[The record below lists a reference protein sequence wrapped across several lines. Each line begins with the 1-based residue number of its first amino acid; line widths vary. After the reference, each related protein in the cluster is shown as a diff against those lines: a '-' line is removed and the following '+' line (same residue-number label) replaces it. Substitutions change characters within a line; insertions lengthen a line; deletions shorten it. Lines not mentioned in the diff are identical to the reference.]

1 MSMSSLEDILAEVL
15 RSKRRP
21 KVAIA
26 PCAEEFVLRA
36 GCYAYERGVAQPVFI
51 GDIERAEEVARNA
64 GIDLAPFVKINEPD
78 DTLSVH
84 RAVQLYKSGDV
95 SMVMKGLVSTGTL
108 LKAVLNKETGV
119 PPEGIMS
126 HVTVFDAPFDNRL
139 MILTDAGVNIKPNLQ
154 RKVDILKN
162 AIRIARKLGIKCP
175 KAAMLAATEKV
186 NYPAMP
192 ATLDADIIAK
202 MGEQGEFGDAVV
214 AGPISL
220 DIAISKRVAKCKG
233 YSGPVGGQADI
244 LCASDIESGN
254 ILYKALSALHGSSL
268 ASIVVGS
275 RMPIIV
281 PSRGDSEMSKFYSI
295 TLAAYLSGSNE

>member
-1 MSMSSLEDILAEVL
+1 MSVKSLEDILAEVL

-36 GCYAYERGVAQPVFI
+36 GVDAFERGVAEPVFV
-51 GDIERAEEVARNA
+51 GDIERAEAVAQDA
-64 GIDLAPFVKINEPD
+64 EIDIAPFEKINAPD
-78 DTLSVH
+78 NAASVYKS
-84 RAVQLYKSGDV
+84 VQLYKSGDV
-95 SMVMKGLVSTGTL
+95 SMIMKGLVGTSTL

-119 PPEGIMS
+119 PPDGIMS
-126 HVTVFDAPFDNRL
+126 HITVFDAPFDDRL
-139 MILTDAGVNIKPNLQ
+139 MLLTDAGVNIKPNLQ

-162 AIRIARKLGIKCP
+162 ALSVARKLGIYRP
-175 KAAMLAATEKV
+175 RVAMLAATEKV

-192 ATLDADIIAK
+192 ATLDADIISK
-202 MGEQGEFGDAVV
+202 MSEQGEFGDAIV

-220 DIAISKRVAKCKG
+220 DIAVSKRVAKCKG
-233 YSGPVGGQADI
+233 FASPVGGHADI

-254 ILYKALSALHGSSL
+254 ILYKSLGALHGSSL

-275 RMPIIV
+275 RIPVIV
-281 PSRGDSEMSKFYSI
+281 PSRGDSELSKFYSI
-295 TLAAYLSGSNE
+295 TLACYLSGINR